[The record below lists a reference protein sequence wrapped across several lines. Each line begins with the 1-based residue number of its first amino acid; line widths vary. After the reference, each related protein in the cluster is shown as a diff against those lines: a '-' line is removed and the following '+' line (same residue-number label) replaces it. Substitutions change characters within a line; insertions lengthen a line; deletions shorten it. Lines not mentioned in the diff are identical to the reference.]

1 MDAGDLSIV
10 HHIGL
15 VLLALWAA
23 ASFGFCHSVVFLIA
37 FLYLYMVNARCAMRL
52 RKRIQ
57 HAEMKSAYQ
66 QRLLSDGESVRWL
79 NHAVKKMWPICME
92 KIVSQLLRPIIPWFL
107 DKFKPW
113 TVSKASV
120 QELYMGRDS
129 PIFTSTRVLPETSDD
144 DHLVL
149 ELGMNFLSA
158 EDMSVVLAMQL
169 HKSVGLGMTANMHL
183 TRMHV
188 EGKVLL
194 GVKFVRSWPFL
205 GRLRLCFVEPPY
217 FQMTVKP
224 LVGHGLDVTEF
235 PGISGW
241 LDKLMDTAFGQTL
254 VEPNMLVINMEKF
267 SSTPSENNW
276 FNIEERPPV
285 AYVKLEILEG
295 LDMKPADIN
304 GLSDPYVRGRI
315 GPFKFQTQIQRKTL
329 SPKWFEEFKI
339 PITSWEASNELV
351 MEVRDKDHMFDDSLG
366 ECTVDVNE
374 LRGGQ
379 RHDKWISLKNV
390 KKGRIHLAITIEDV
404 SEETEA
410 TTSLEESPAK
420 TDVKLPLPTS
430 ADSKSDAA
438 KLLEER
444 KVIMDEVEHID
455 FDGQEQPGG
464 VYVHRPGTGVPQ
476 TWESRKGRARN
487 PDTEILQEVD
497 ISKEAP
503 PAPTPKSGHGGMFN
517 MGSFFRRNSKKSRD
531 LDPIIPT
538 SPGPQ
543 SAPELD
549 PNLPRTPRQG
559 SPDLDPR
566 LPRTPRP
573 NLKELGEKRTS
584 IKIVVSDDAS
594 KGGDAGSLTEDMA
607 KVVEKNAGE
616 PGRSLTSTLS
626 RKISMKRQDDK
637 TSDVPGQAD
646 AYGREVVVNEGPVT
660 IEGKPMD
667 VHPATEDGNVQ
678 DVAVE
683 AENTTRTS

>member
-1 MDAGDLSIV
+1 MDDNNLSLTTPSFSEIPFPGQAPARSPPPLVRSSSTQIHKPATCNSFSRQQTRSPAGAAQGWTPATSPSCTTSASCCSRC
-10 HHIGL
+10 GPPPPS
-15 VLLALWAA
+15 AA
-23 ASFGFCHSVVFLIA
+23 ATPSSSSSPSST
-37 FLYLYMVNARCAMRL
+37 YTWQVNARCAMRL

-66 QRLLSDGESVRWL
+66 RRLLSDGESVRWL

-113 TVSKASV
+113 IVSKASV

-129 PIFTSTRVLPETSDD
+129 PIFTTMRVLPETSDD

-315 GPFKFQTQIQRKTL
+315 GLFKFQTQIQRKTL

-404 SEETEA
+404 SEVGDNILNFLAIVFQDLFGGHLTMVA
-410 TTSLEESPAK
+410 RRRRQQRVWK
-420 TDVKLPLPTS
+420 NHRRKLMRNCHCPPLLIAS
-430 ADSKSDAA
+430 RMLLSCFKKGKS
-438 KLLEER
+438 
-444 KVIMDEVEHID
+444 
-455 FDGQEQPGG
+455 
-464 VYVHRPGTGVPQ
+464 
-476 TWESRKGRARN
+476 
-487 PDTEILQEVD
+487 
-497 ISKEAP
+497 
-503 PAPTPKSGHGGMFN
+503 
-517 MGSFFRRNSKKSRD
+517 
-531 LDPIIPT
+531 
-538 SPGPQ
+538 
-543 SAPELD
+543 
-549 PNLPRTPRQG
+549 
-559 SPDLDPR
+559 
-566 LPRTPRP
+566 
-573 NLKELGEKRTS
+573 
-584 IKIVVSDDAS
+584 
-594 KGGDAGSLTEDMA
+594 
-607 KVVEKNAGE
+607 
-616 PGRSLTSTLS
+616 
-626 RKISMKRQDDK
+626 
-637 TSDVPGQAD
+637 
-646 AYGREVVVNEGPVT
+646 
-660 IEGKPMD
+660 
-667 VHPATEDGNVQ
+667 
-678 DVAVE
+678 
-683 AENTTRTS
+683 